1 MFSTPGNAEV
11 ILPPSDATALQELAV
26 FIDEHCRDANGP
38 SISLSVANHEQ
49 ELPPEVAKAL
59 KMIVETLDSKMG
71 VSIAVVAA
79 RLTTS
84 EAAQVLGVSR
94 PTLVRLLEEGVI
106 PYERPRKHRLV
117 RLADVLS
124 YQRLI
129 RSRYSET
136 HPVTTPVD
144 AS

>member
-26 FIDEHCRDANGP
+26 FMDEHCHDAAHT
-38 SISLSVANHEQ
+38 SMSLSVANHEQ
-49 ELPPEVAKAL
+49 ELPAEVARAL
-59 KMIVETLDSKMG
+59 KLVVETLDSKMG

-84 EAAQVLGVSR
+84 EAAQVLGISR
-94 PTLVRLLEEGVI
+94 PTLVRLLDEGVI

-117 RLADVLS
+117 RLADVLT
-124 YQRLI
+124 YQRNNRAHLTEA
-129 RSRYSET
+129 R
-136 HPVTTPVD
+136 PAD
-144 AS
+144 AATK